1 MSESLTVCPL
11 ERFVIARELD
21 GSEGTNRGPL
31 STAQIEAN
39 DDKSAIEAFL
49 QEYRHSSG
57 TQRVYRKEVERL
69 LLWAVLVRK
78 KPISSLTREDFD
90 QYVAFLVAPEPRKDW
105 CGPRA
110 PRNSERWRPFVDGLQ
125 EDALLTALAAVNS
138 MLKWWADAGYLNGN
152 PLGLVRQ
159 KRRQASVTLNARPLE
174 RHLDSDM
181 WQATQAALDAL
192 PVDTPLEH
200 AKAERARFALNFLYL
215 MAPRAGELESHRM
228 NSFLE
233 VRGAW
238 WWQVT
243 GKGDKEA
250 KVPVPD
256 DMVDV
261 LVRYRTFLGLP
272 AVPTRQDTS
281 PLLMS
286 AKDMVALQDLPTSPA
301 KKLVFAKAC
310 PGLTARQLNRILK
323 EVFAQA
329 ASLLPAELAHKGE
342 QLRNASAHWGRHTS
356 ITARVDAG
364 MQARYVQKDARHS
377 DARTTAL
384 YTHEEDEAWHAEAQK
399 LRLPSKARFQA
410 S

>member
-1 MSESLTVCPL
+1 MSESLAVCPL
-11 ERFVIARELD
+11 ERLVIARELD
-21 GSEGTNRGPL
+21 GSQGTNRGPL
-31 STAQIEAN
+31 GSAQITAN
-39 DDKSAIEAFL
+39 DDKSALEAFL
-49 QEYRHSSG
+49 REYQHSSG
-57 TQRVYRKEVERL
+57 THRVYRKEVERL
-69 LLWAVLVRK
+69 LLWSVLVQK
-78 KPISSLTREDFD
+78 KPVSSLTREDFD
-90 QYVAFLVAPEPRKDW
+90 RYVAFLAAPTPRSVW

-110 PRNSERWRPFVDGLQ
+110 PRDSERWRPFVDGLQ

-138 MLKWWADAGYLNGN
+138 LLKWWADAGYLNGN

-159 KRRQASVTLNARPLE
+159 KRRQAAVTTGARPLE

-192 PVDTPLEH
+192 PVDTPLER
-200 AKAERARFALNFLYL
+200 AKSERARFALNFLYL

-286 AKDMVALQDLPTSPA
+286 AKDMVALKDLPASPP

-310 PGLTARQLNRILK
+310 PGLTARHLNRILK

-329 ASLLPAELAHKGE
+329 AALLPPELAHKSE
-342 QLRNASAHWGRHTS
+342 QLRSASAHWGRHSS

-384 YTHEEDEAWHAEAQK
+384 YTHEEDEAWHLEAQK
-399 LRLPSKARFQA
+399 LRLPAKPGPKAT
-410 S
+410 